1 MMRKTATKEYSYT
14 AIFEPLKEGG
24 YQVIIPALPEIV
36 TAGRS
41 LEEARQ
47 MARDAIRCAL
57 EGMAEEK
64 LPFPK
69 DPPKGPRTEK
79 VHVSLKAA

>member
-1 MMRKTATKEYSYT
+1 MAAKDYSYT
-14 AIFEPLKEGG
+14 AIFEPLEEGG
-24 YQVIIPALPEIV
+24 YQVIVPALPEIV
-36 TAGRS
+36 TLGRT

-57 EGMAEEK
+57 EGMAKEK

-69 DPPKGPRTEK
+69 DVLREPRTEK
-79 VHVSLKAA
+79 VRVSLKAA